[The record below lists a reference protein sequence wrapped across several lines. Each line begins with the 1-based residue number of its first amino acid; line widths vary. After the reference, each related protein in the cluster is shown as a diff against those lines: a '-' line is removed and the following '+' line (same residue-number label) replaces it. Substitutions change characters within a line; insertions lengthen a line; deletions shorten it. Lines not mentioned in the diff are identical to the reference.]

1 MEKILSKKNIRVKQW
16 KKLLT
21 KKGRTFENAYLI
33 EGNHLVE
40 EAVKHQASV
49 REYLVSEKVE
59 KEQIEKLPSDQV
71 VVISEEIAQSISD
84 TPTNQGIFAVI
95 NIQKK
100 QMPKKIEKP
109 YLFLDSV
116 QDPGNV
122 GTMIRTADAAGF
134 AGIVLGEGTADLYNS
149 KVLRS
154 AQGSHFHFP
163 VFQDNL
169 KEWITWFDEK
179 KVPVYGTELNPQAVP
194 INKISKQ
201 RSFGLIVGN
210 EGKGMDKKLLKQTT
224 KNIYIPILGKA
235 ESLNVAVA
243 AGILMFALYD
253 EESSK

>member
-1 MEKILSKKNIRVKQW
+1 MEKILSKKNVRVKQW

-21 KKGRTFENAYLI
+21 KKGRTLENAYLI
-33 EGNHLVE
+33 EGSHLVE
-40 EAVKHQASV
+40 EALRHQAAV
-49 REYLVSEKVE
+49 REYLVSEKAG

-71 VVISEEIAQSISD
+71 VIISEEIAQSISE
-84 TPTNQGIFAVI
+84 TPANQGMFAVI
-95 NIQKK
+95 DIQKK
-100 QMPKKIEKP
+100 KMPAEIEKP
-109 YLFLDSV
+109 YLFLDEV

-134 AGIVLGEGTADLYNS
+134 AGVVLGEGTADLYNS

-163 VFQDNL
+163 VFQGNL
-169 KEWITWFDEK
+169 KEWIMGFDGKE
-179 KVPVYGTELNPQAVP
+179 VPVYGTELNSHAVP
-194 INKISKQ
+194 IHKVDKQ

-210 EGKGMDKKLLKQTT
+210 EGNGMNKELLKKTT
-224 KNIYIPILGKA
+224 KNIYIPIVGKA

-253 EESSK
+253 AESSK